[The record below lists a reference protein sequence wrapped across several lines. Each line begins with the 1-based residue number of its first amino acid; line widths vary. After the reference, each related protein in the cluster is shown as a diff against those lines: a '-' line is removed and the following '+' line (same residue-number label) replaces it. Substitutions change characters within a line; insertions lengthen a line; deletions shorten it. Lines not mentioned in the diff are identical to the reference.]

1 MVDSFIQLVSESRL
15 VNEMGLK
22 NLHLLTNSG
31 LGKTKAYVLAL
42 KNLKIALSK
51 LVGTD
56 IQMKQNPNSSNY
68 YNPVLP
74 TNIVDLM
81 KKVYEINPSKAHT
94 NVGRWLDLDPG
105 NYNSTIYLKINDAS
119 SYQRSHF
126 PNDGIPTALR
136 GIGLGGKLYRALV
149 KKVGYISSTDRDGTA
164 EKDYAW
170 ASILEFKG
178 NPDGTPSSEDVHGIS
193 GEHNW
198 MAIDRD
204 FPEDEKLA
212 IAKKFI
218 VNKIQ
223 FENTQAEKFDID
235 DELISL
241 LSNEFLS
248 NLDRT
253 YLTSLVE
260 NERIT
265 RERYTEI
272 IEIAD
277 RSRHRHEET
286 TRETERQRET
296 QANVALQNRLLQ
308 FGVVDEAAT
317 WKVGDY
323 IVVRQY
329 LYNTTYT
336 GLPIRKVV
344 HKDINNGTAYYVAIR
359 IADAIRLESESVAL
373 SSINDTRTTSI
384 PTAWVKVDITRIPNL
399 DRVNLSDAEKE
410 YVKNE
415 IREIQRLER
424 KPGGRAA
431 TSQEEP
437 HTLTPVEPEPITAA
451 QHTVDT
457 PVGTRFQISAGW
469 VPITAID
476 LRRSIDARPD
486 DSTNYRLLKEFRDR
500 SFFTNMR
507 FIVLHEDHEL
517 RRRSHAIPVFVPWM
531 GTLYRRGRS
540 IVRPA
545 ANIEELRLH
554 HSHLTNSVTGL
565 EVGANYDQYT
575 NRGFYACPVSL
586 ATLEDK
592 LNARLGEYF
601 YIAGHQTQFGLI
613 AKGLYGAV
621 NTSQQKFIYLDVYGR
636 GGRSVSVRLDL
647 LMKVHYHARMEL

>member
-1 MVDSFIQLVSESRL
+1 MVDSFIQLVSESQQ

-31 LGKTKAYVLAL
+31 LGKTKAYVRAL
-42 KNLKIALSK
+42 KKLKIALSK
-51 LVGTD
+51 LAGTD
-56 IQMKQNPNSSNY
+56 IQMKQNPNGNRY
-68 YNPVLP
+68 YYPMLP
-74 TNIVDLM
+74 AEIVQLM
-81 KKVYEINPSKAHT
+81 KDVYEINQYKAT
-94 NVGRWLDLDPG
+94 NNVGKWLDLYPNDYS
-105 NYNSTIYLKINDAS
+105 NTIYLKTNDAS

-136 GIGLGGKLYRALV
+136 GVGLGGKLYRALV
-149 KKVGYISSTDRDGTA
+149 KKVGYISSTDQDGTA

-170 ASILEFKG
+170 SSILEFKG
-178 NPDGTPSSEDVHGIS
+178 NPDGTPSAEDVHGIS

-198 MAIDRD
+198 MAIDRT
-204 FPEDEKLA
+204 FPEEEKLNVA
-212 IAKKFI
+212 RQFI
-218 VNKIQ
+218 EHKIK
-223 FENTQAEKFDID
+223 FENTQARKFDID

-241 LSNEFLS
+241 LSNDFLS
-248 NLDRT
+248 NLDRS
-253 YLTSLVE
+253 YLTALVE
-260 NERIT
+260 SERIT
-265 RERYTEI
+265 RERFAEI
-272 IEIAD
+272 TRIAD
-277 RSRHRHEET
+277 RIRQRYEET

-344 HKDINNGTAYYVAIR
+344 HKDINNGTTYYVAIL

-431 TSQEEP
+431 TSQEEF
-437 HTLTPVEPEPITAA
+437 HTLTPVEPEPTTA

-457 PVGTRFQISAGW
+457 PVWRRFHIDAGW
-469 VPITAID
+469 VPTTSIE
-476 LRRSIDARPD
+476 LRRNIEARPD
-486 DSTNYRLLKEFRDR
+486 SDSYRLLKEFRDR
-500 SFFTNMR
+500 SFFSNMT
-507 FIVLHEDHEL
+507 FVVLHEDYGL
-517 RRRSHAIPVFVPWM
+517 RRRSHAIPVFVPWV
-531 GTLYRRGRS
+531 GNVRRRGQHS
-540 IVRPA
+540 MIRPVT
-545 ANIEELRLH
+545 NLQELMLPG
-554 HSHLTNSVTGL
+554 SHLTNSVTGM
-565 EVGANYDQYT
+565 EVGANYEQYT
-575 NRGFYACPVSL
+575 RRGFYAYPVSL

-592 LNARLGEYF
+592 LNARVGEYF
-601 YIAGHQTQFGLI
+601 YIGGHQTQFGLI

-636 GGRSVSVRLDL
+636 GMRSVSVRLDL